1 LVTQGLVIVF
11 ALLSAICM
19 AIGIVIRQRATVD
32 VPVDKGVSFTMV
44 KALLSKPVW
53 WVGTAAAVA
62 GFVFQAAAL
71 AHGSLIV
78 VQPLL
83 VSSLLFALPMSARL
97 AHRRVT
103 HSEWLWALV
112 LTLALAMF
120 VLMARP
126 KPAEYR
132 GREVAW
138 AVAIVVI
145 TVIIAACVVF
155 AARSVGR
162 RRALLIGVAVGV
174 LFGLLAVLTKLVMYE
189 LAEKGPVGMLMMPPV
204 YWTVFV
210 GISATVLQ
218 QSAFHAGALQ
228 ASVPTMLM
236 LEPIVAVLLGAL
248 VLNEQLSV
256 SGYETVALPIAVLAM
271 AAATIALARDEGA
284 YEEQLESVVTRQLE
298 PADETPVAV
307 NPAAVQ
313 NSAPLHKAEGTLRGK
328 DARRA

>member
-1 LVTQGLVIVF
+1 
-11 ALLSAICM
+11 
-19 AIGIVIRQRATVD
+19 
-32 VPVDKGVSFTMV
+32 
-44 KALLSKPVW
+44 
-53 WVGTAAAVA
+53 
-62 GFVFQAAAL
+62 
-71 AHGSLIV
+71 
-78 VQPLL
+78 
-83 VSSLLFALPMSARL
+83 
-97 AHRRVT
+97 
-103 HSEWLWALV
+103 
-112 LTLALAMF
+112 
-120 VLMARP
+120 
-126 KPAEYR
+126 
-132 GREVAW
+132 
-138 AVAIVVI
+138 
-145 TVIIAACVVF
+145 
-155 AARSVGR
+155 
-162 RRALLIGVAVGV
+162 
-174 LFGLLAVLTKLVMYE
+174 
-189 LAEKGPVGMLMMPPV
+189 
-204 YWTVFV
+204 VFV